1 MDSDNSKFKKI
12 LWILVLIPICI
23 IGVIIF
29 GRKIVTPSNEE
40 IIENLHN
47 VKNYSCNVQYKF
59 INSKSEYSENTK
71 QYYSADNGMRIEFQ
85 DEDGRVK
92 VYKGSEIQIKDE
104 NNKEY
109 TIDKNIDEIYP
120 LAFMCNILD
129 DKMYGQLEVIN
140 SEWSDDEYIRV
151 TIDYPSGNKHLDKA
165 EFYVD
170 KKTKCPV
177 LLRIFDDTDKERI
190 LISYKDFKENK
201 QLDESLF

>member
-1 MDSDNSKFKKI
+1 
-12 LWILVLIPICI
+12 
-23 IGVIIF
+23 
-29 GRKIVTPSNEE
+29 
-40 IIENLHN
+40 
-47 VKNYSCNVQYKF
+47 
-59 INSKSEYSENTK
+59 
-71 QYYSADNGMRIEFQ
+71 MRIEFQ